1 MASRSKRTTR
11 KLNPGVYARPDGNLQ
26 AHMAIP
32 ADVRFAFGG
41 KSKIVRSLGTSDPA
55 QANRMHAQLV
65 TKQEGRTVSPPR
77 YPALRAKP
85 KESEDGNRAKNDRG
99 EMPIV
104 DYHEKIYI
112 PANIEKIVPNTLKV
126 KRQSIG
132 LFAELIGNH
141 PVFMITRA
149 DVKDFQSDLL
159 FLPDQRTIPANLK
172 DMSLRE
178 IVNLQKAGSI
188 TLKRPAAGTVN
199 KHVSNVK
206 VVLKAAYDAGHM
218 RINPVVDM
226 MNVTPTAS
234 NPRTE
239 KRAFTRIELQQIFAL
254 PMFAGCAGDTERG
267 RFQPGPVKIRD
278 ERFWI
283 PILLF
288 LTGARAD
295 EVAGLEKADIKFQ
308 NGQARVVFRFT
319 ALRRLK
325 NRDSEAPERRP
336 AISPPHG
343 LRQRHD
349 PRGEHW
355 PDPAP

>member
-1 MASRSKRTTR
+1 M
-11 KLNPGVYARPDGNLQ
+11 
-26 AHMAIP
+26 
-32 ADVRFAFGG
+32 
-41 KSKIVRSLGTSDPA
+41 
-55 QANRMHAQLV
+55 
-65 TKQEGRTVSPPR
+65 
-77 YPALRAKP
+77 
-85 KESEDGNRAKNDRG
+85 
-99 EMPIV
+99 
-104 DYHEKIYI
+104 
-112 PANIEKIVPNTLKV
+112 
-126 KRQSIG
+126 
-132 LFAELIGNH
+132 
-141 PVFMITRA
+141 
-149 DVKDFQSDLL
+149 KDFQSDLL

-172 DMSLRE
+172 DKSLRE

-325 NRDSEAPERRP
+325 NRDLSGSSSSPLGARP
-336 AISPPHG
+336 G
-343 LRQRHD
+343 L
-349 PRGEHW
+349 
-355 PDPAP
+355 